1 MDDGEWGRR
10 AELWWAQR
18 APATQGL
25 LLLVGAAL
33 AGSLVLSWRAAPDAA
48 PPQPAVS
55 AEPVLV
61 HVAGEVARP
70 GLYRLAAGSRVA
82 DALSAAGGATAD
94 AALAGLNLAR
104 ILEDGEQL
112 VVPGPGAAATA
123 SSAPGVRADGKV
135 DLNRA
140 GQAELDALPGI
151 GPVLAARIVAYRE
164 THGGFRSVRD
174 LRRVQGIGEKLYRS
188 LAELVAV

>member
-10 AELWWAQR
+10 AEVWWAQR
-18 APATQGL
+18 APVTQGL

-33 AGSLVLSWRAAPDAA
+33 AGTLALSWRASPYTV
-48 PPQPAVS
+48 PPPPAVS

-61 HVAGEVARP
+61 HVAGAVTRP
-70 GLYRLAAGSRVA
+70 GLYRLAAGARVA
-82 DALSAAGGATAD
+82 DALGAAGGATTD
-94 AALAGLNLAR
+94 AALDGLNLAR
-104 ILEDGEQL
+104 VLEDGEQL
-112 VVPGPGAAATA
+112 VVAGSDAAVPGAAVA
-123 SSAPGVRADGKV
+123 GVRADGRV

-164 THGGFRSVRD
+164 AHGGFRSVRD